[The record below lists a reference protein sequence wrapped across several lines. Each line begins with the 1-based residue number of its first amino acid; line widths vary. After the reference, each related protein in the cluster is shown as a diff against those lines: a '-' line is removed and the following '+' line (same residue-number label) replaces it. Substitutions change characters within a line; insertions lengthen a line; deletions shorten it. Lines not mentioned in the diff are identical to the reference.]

1 MRTVF
6 STPASSVGPAAHS
19 VAEWPVHSSAPSV
32 AKKSAHHIWLLLLA
46 TAAACAPASTPS
58 TAPVPIAAPAP
69 APSAP
74 TAPLAP
80 PPAVTLAESPV
91 NWQLRDLATDGI
103 AGVGS
108 ERAFKEL
115 LPGRTPGRTVVVAV
129 IDGGVDTAHVD
140 LRDVLWQNP
149 NERAG
154 TKADDDK
161 NGYADDM
168 RGWNF
173 IGNPDGRN
181 VHHDTFEMTRLYT
194 ACQRESG
201 STSAQTSQRVSAC
214 ERIAQDY
221 DERKTEVTQ
230 TLIQIQNIA
239 RALDGAVAMLR
250 PEVTGEL
257 TTAKVQALQPT
268 SPTIT
273 QARQMYLQL
282 AGAGL
287 TPSELT
293 EARAAYEGQAKYA
306 LDTAFDPRNIV
317 NDDYSNGREIGYG
330 NSDITG
336 PDASHGS
343 HVAGIIAA
351 VRGNAIGL
359 DGITDGVR
367 IMGVRA
373 VPDGDERDKDVA
385 NAIRYAVDNG
395 AHIINMSFGKGY
407 SPNKALVDEA
417 VRYADSKGVLLV
429 HAAGN
434 DGEDIDVTPNFPNA
448 MLSTTEK
455 ARNWIEVGASSWK
468 GGNELAAA
476 FSNFGQTR
484 VDLFAPGVDIYSAA
498 PGNEFKRQSG
508 TSMAAP
514 VVSGV
519 AALLMAYYPELTAS
533 DVREILLESVTPFKD
548 VQVVPPGGEPNA
560 RVTFGSLSVT
570 GGIINAFEAV
580 KLAERRRAARQP

>member
-6 STPASSVGPAAHS
+6 SSSV
-19 VAEWPVHSSAPSV
+19 SSAAASRSAARAV
-32 AKKSAHHIWLLLLA
+32 ALPVRSAARPVWLLLLA

-58 TAPVPIAAPAP
+58 TAPVPISAPAPTPAAPA
-69 APSAP
+69 AV
-74 TAPLAP
+74 TP
-80 PPAVTLAESPV
+80 PPAVTLNESPV

-108 ERAFKEL
+108 ERALKEL
-115 LPGRTPGRTVVVAV
+115 LAGRTPGRTVIVAV

-149 NERAG
+149 NERPG

-161 NGYADDM
+161 NGYVDDV

-173 IGNPDGRN
+173 IGNADGRN
-181 VHHDTFEMTRLYT
+181 VHHDTFEMTRLYA

-201 STSAQTSQRVSAC
+201 STSAQTAERVSEC
-214 ERIAQDY
+214 ERVAQDY
-221 DERKTEVTQ
+221 NERKTEVTQ
-230 TLIQIQNIA
+230 TLVQIQSIS
-239 RALDGAVAMLR
+239 RALDGAVATLR

-268 SPTIT
+268 SPSVT

-287 TPSELT
+287 TPGELA
-293 EARAAYEGQAKYA
+293 EAREAYEGQAKYA
-306 LDTAFDPRNIV
+306 LDTAFNPRDIV
-317 NDDYSNGREIGYG
+317 GDDYSNGREIGYG
-330 NSDITG
+330 NNDITG

-351 VRGNAIGL
+351 VRGNNIGL

-407 SPNKALVDEA
+407 SPEKGLVDDA

-448 MLSTTEK
+448 MLSSTEK

-468 GGNELAAA
+468 GGNELAAP

-484 VDLFAPGVDIYSAA
+484 VDLFAPGVDIYSAV

-519 AALLMAYYPELTAS
+519 AALLMAYYPELTAA
-533 DVREILLESVTPFKD
+533 DVREILLASVTPFKTL
-548 VQVVPPGGEPNA
+548 QVVPPGGAPNA

-570 GGIINAFEAV
+570 GGIVNAFEAV
-580 KLAERRRAARQP
+580 KLAERKRAARQP

>member
-6 STPASSVGPAAHS
+6 SPSVLS
-19 VAEWPVHSSAPSV
+19 VAASHSAARAVAVPARSAARPV
-32 AKKSAHHIWLLLLA
+32 WLLLLA

-69 APSAP
+69 TPSAP
-74 TAPLAP
+74 AAVTP
-80 PPAVTLAESPV
+80 PPAVTLDESPV

-115 LPGRTPGRTVVVAV
+115 LAGRTPGRTVVVAV

-140 LRDVLWQNP
+140 LREVLWQNP
-149 NERAG
+149 NERPG

-161 NGYADDM
+161 NGYVDDV

-181 VHHDTFEMTRLYT
+181 VNHDTFEMTRLYA
-194 ACQRESG
+194 ACQREVAG
-201 STSAQTSQRVSAC
+201 TSAQTAQRVSEC

-221 DERKTEVTQ
+221 NERKTEVTQ
-230 TLIQIQNIA
+230 TLAQIQNIS

-268 SPTIT
+268 SPTLT

-287 TPSELT
+287 TPAELA
-293 EARAAYEGQAKYA
+293 EAREAYEGQAKYG
-306 LDTAFDPRNIV
+306 LDTAFNPRDIV

-330 NSDITG
+330 NNDITG

-351 VRGNAIGL
+351 VRGNNIGL
-359 DGITDGVR
+359 DGITNGVR

-407 SPNKALVDEA
+407 SPEKGLVDDA

-448 MLSTTEK
+448 MLSSTDK

-468 GGNELAAA
+468 GGNELAAP

-484 VDLFAPGVDIYSAA
+484 VDLFAPGVDIYSAV

-533 DVREILLESVTPFKD
+533 DVREILLESVTPFKSL
-548 VQVVPPGGEPNA
+548 QVVPPGGAPNA

-570 GGIINAFEAV
+570 GGIVNAFEAV